1 MTKDYADAHPDV
13 VARFTRGYDRGVDWS
28 IANYGSEE
36 FGRIVSAYTKVP
48 ADRLKE
54 TTKPV
59 FVKKVDASA
68 VEVVAALMKKH
79 GLLTSDVDVKA
90 IIHPSVL
97 K

>member
-1 MTKDYADAHPDV
+1 LGGRQHAGD
-13 VARFTRGYDRGVDWS
+13 
-28 IANYGSEE
+28 E

-79 GLLTSDVDVKA
+79 GLLKTDVDVKA
-90 IIHPSVL
+90 MIHPSVL
-97 K
+97 Q